1 MLHGGGDMRSF
12 AANRV
17 APIGADHEPRGNLPA
32 LCAAQMSTVRVK
44 RDAAN
49 VRRVK
54 QGKGGDSLA
63 VQRLNQRGVRD
74 VVAERLEP
82 ELMRRELDAWRA

>member
-1 MLHGGGDMRSF
+1 MFYYLLTTIYVLSCL
-12 AANRV
+12 V
-17 APIGADHEPRGNLPA
+17 LLLVIL
-32 LCAAQMSTVRVK
+32 LQ
-44 RDAAN
+44 
-49 VRRVK
+49 

-63 VQRLNQRGVRD
+63 VQRLNQRGVRH